1 MAPEATD
8 LFEATALQPGGA
20 SHPQVLAGTLSDLT
34 NSGVT
39 MTHGVANVSKETKNK
54 AMTKNNS

>member
-1 MAPEATD
+1 
-8 LFEATALQPGGA
+8 
-20 SHPQVLAGTLSDLT
+20 LT